1 MTQELKDFIDN
12 WQINVREKSAQ
23 HKSGLKIG
31 FDSMNEDGTMRL
43 AYSGMSTFLK
53 NTFAETKSIEA
64 VEKRRAELAQEFVE
78 IFKAK
83 MTPDYSKTQVKPAQ
97 REY

>member
-1 MTQELKDFIDN
+1 MEKELTDFIDN

-23 HKSGLKIG
+23 HKSGLKIEY
-31 FDSMNEDGTMRL
+31 DSMNEDGTLRL

-53 NTFAETKSIEA
+53 NTFAETKSVEA
-64 VEKRRAELAQEFVE
+64 VEKRRAELTNEFVE

-83 MTPDYSKTQVKPAQ
+83 MTPEFSKTPVKPT